1 MHYNSDKEIVRNVI
15 LSLNH
20 FIYVLHHKKKASKS
34 QILYN
39 STSLAR
45 LCIHQLFT
53 GILTSST
60 KKTLFTFYAAFEE
73 YLGFFFSLWGISLF
87 CRWNI
92 TRKWESLLLS
102 SYAVKGGILLHLIIE
117 KPTARWERPSKH
129 ANQNTQPCSAAAV
142 GWEWKEL
149 TGRVQPQNEEGGCT
163 EG

>member
-1 MHYNSDKEIVRNVI
+1 MSFIIRKKLQKVKFSII
-15 LSLNH
+15 LQVSPVCA
-20 FIYVLHHKKKASKS
+20 FISCLQEFLPPQLKKCFK
-34 QILYN
+34 
-39 STSLAR
+39 
-45 LCIHQLFT
+45 
-53 GILTSST
+53 
-60 KKTLFTFYAAFEE
+60 FYAAFEE

-129 ANQNTQPCSAAAV
+129 ANPNTQPCSAAAV

>member
-1 MHYNSDKEIVRNVI
+1 MSFIIRKKLQKVKFSII
-15 LSLNH
+15 LQVSPVCAFISCLQESLPPQ
-20 FIYVLHHKKKASKS
+20 LKKRSLRFMLLLKN
-34 QILYN
+34 IL
-39 STSLAR
+39 
-45 LCIHQLFT
+45 
-53 GILTSST
+53 
-60 KKTLFTFYAAFEE
+60 
-73 YLGFFFSLWGISLF
+73 FFFSLWGISLF